1 VIRTLAALF
10 VAALMAGG
18 APLDGQGRKPSQMDG
33 DELFAAW
40 RAQGEAVLKDAFP
53 SLVRFEE
60 FRADFRGRVLT
71 NWEAGERTRAHAL
84 FMLDVALNAL
94 ARGYRYWL
102 DIIQLGR
109 VYLRDRAQP
118 PGADESF
125 DQFEI
130 VWNKTAI
137 AILSGQRLPDKLM
150 EQLQPLARR
159 MRPSA
164 DQSPDAPVLIDPWI
178 LLARGFGDE
187 LFTIVEP
194 SLLELNGP
202 FAIAFYDQALPY
214 ASVRAEAA
222 LRAAWLLT
230 RLGRQAEALERL
242 SAFDDRWT
250 SDPVLRYWHRLF
262 RGKALEGL
270 GRPNEAAAAYDQAL
284 SIVPSA
290 QSPRIAM
297 MAIDAR
303 LNRPGEAAARALD
316 IRTTT
321 TPVIDPWWSYPF
333 GDLRFFAARM
343 KALRAMVTP

>member
-1 VIRTLAALF
+1 
-10 VAALMAGG
+10 MAGG
-18 APLDGQGRKPSQMDG
+18 AASGAQGKRPSQMDG

-40 RAQGEAVLKDAFP
+40 SAGGEGVLKDAFP

-60 FRADFRGRVLT
+60 FRADFRKRVLT
-71 NWEAGERTRAHAL
+71 NWEAGERTAAHAM
-84 FMLDVALNAL
+84 FMLDIALNAL
-94 ARGYRYWL
+94 QRGYLYWL
-102 DIIQLGR
+102 DFIQLGR
-109 VYLRDRAQP
+109 MYLRDRAAP
-118 PGADESF
+118 PGVDAAF

-130 VWNKTAI
+130 VWNKTAV
-137 AILSGQRLPDKLM
+137 AILSGQRLPDRLM

-159 MRPSA
+159 IRPSA
-164 DQSPDAPVLIDPWI
+164 DQSPDVAVLVDPWI

-194 SLLELNGP
+194 GLLEVNGP
-202 FAIAFYDQALPY
+202 FAIAFYDQALPHP
-214 ASVRAEAA
+214 SVRAEAA
-222 LRAAWLLT
+222 LRAAWLLI
-230 RLGRQAEALERL
+230 RLGRQADALERL
-242 SAFDDRWT
+242 DAIDDRWT

-270 GRPNEAAAAYDQAL
+270 GRMRLDEAIAAYEQAL

-297 MAIDAR
+297 MSIDAR
-303 LNRPGEAAARALD
+303 LNRPGAAAARALD

-333 GDLRFFAARM
+333 GDLRFFAARL